1 MNLFVFGDDTL
12 HWRLSISTEMRDVL
26 IMIFLPRMK
35 SEKSE
40 ATNKKDGQVNPVHSS
55 MMRPERIRSAVFA
68 FWRNSYAASFKAI
81 FSISNVPSGLAVMRV
96 I

>member
-40 ATNKKDGQVNPVHSS
+40 TTNKKDGQVNPVHSS
-55 MMRPERIRSAVFA
+55 MMRSE
-68 FWRNSYAASFKAI
+68 
-81 FSISNVPSGLAVMRV
+81 
-96 I
+96 

>member
-12 HWRLSISTEMRDVL
+12 HWRLSISTEMRDIF

-55 MMRPERIRSAVFA
+55 MMKSE
-68 FWRNSYAASFKAI
+68 
-81 FSISNVPSGLAVMRV
+81 
-96 I
+96 